1 MDKQTALEIV
11 MPLYTQAF
19 TVNTTTTPTA
29 VMGRVLAD
37 GFQSVNGQG
46 SKDKAK
52 LIGQVES
59 FWKLIP
65 DLKWEPK
72 DFVVEGNKVV
82 VRSVASGT
90 PSGSFMGTPCDG
102 TRSFTIDTI
111 DIHEVEG
118 ARIAR
123 VYHVEDWATALRQL
137 AGN

>member
-19 TVNTTTTPTA
+19 TVNATTTPNA

-37 GFQSVNGQG
+37 GFRSVNGQG
-46 SKDKAK
+46 SKDRAT

-72 DFVVEGNKVV
+72 DFVVEGNKMV

-90 PSGSFMGTPCDG
+90 PKGNFMGTPCDG

-111 DIHEVEG
+111 DIHEIED
-118 ARIAR
+118 ARVAR

-137 AGN
+137 EGR